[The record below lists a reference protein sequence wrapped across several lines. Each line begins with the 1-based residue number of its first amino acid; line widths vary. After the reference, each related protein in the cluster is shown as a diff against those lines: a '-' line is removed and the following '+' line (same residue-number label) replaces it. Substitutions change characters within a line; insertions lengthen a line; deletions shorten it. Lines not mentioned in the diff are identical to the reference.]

1 MRFGRPCLIAVF
13 ATVAAL
19 PAGGCRHQ
27 INDSDLRY
35 VSGADVASLLHPA
48 GKRARSLVLADP
60 RDAAQFE
67 AGHLPG
73 AVNLG
78 VMLPERAVD
87 PALSKADVVVV
98 YGRNGGDALARGMAK
113 RLMSLGL
120 ANVYLYP
127 GGLED
132 WTKRGETVETS
143 PRSK

>member
-1 MRFGRPCLIAVF
+1 MRFGRSFVIAVV
-13 ATVAAL
+13 ALVAAL
-19 PAGGCRHQ
+19 PASGCRHQ

-35 VSGADVASLLHPA
+35 VSGADVASLLHPT
-48 GKRARSLVLADP
+48 GKRARSVFLADP
-60 RDAAQFE
+60 RDPAQFE
-67 AGHLPG
+67 SGHLPG

-78 VMLPERAVD
+78 VILPEKVVD

-127 GGLED
+127 GGVED
-132 WTKRGETVETS
+132 WTKRGETLEAS
-143 PRSK
+143 SK